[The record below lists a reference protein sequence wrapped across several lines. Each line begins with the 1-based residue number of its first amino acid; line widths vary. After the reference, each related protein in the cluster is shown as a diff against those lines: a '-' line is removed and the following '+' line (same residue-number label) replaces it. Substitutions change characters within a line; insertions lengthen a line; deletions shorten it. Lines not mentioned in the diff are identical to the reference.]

1 MLIARKTCYTLI
13 QLTMF
18 RRFLPHKWRTNIWLL
33 RFLDG
38 TALFIVL
45 LVAIWLATQRRG
57 TAELILLLLLY
68 IITINFSLPGVQGV
82 VGLVPIVSVTSLLI
96 MDLETAVS
104 LAVVSI
110 VLAEFARP
118 LWEPIWQ
125 NIEVRR
131 PGWKER
137 VSTAL
142 VYLAAITS
150 AGLVYRELGG
160 QIALSAINNADLAKF
175 GALALTYSIVYFV
188 LALLFWLLHK
198 RPLRKFLQDHTFS
211 ILAVTL
217 LSQPFALF
225 GGLVFVLGGLPIFVI
240 FCLSVLF
247 ISLLLWL
254 FWQRNFVM
262 HLRLTQFATL
272 NSVGASLRET
282 LELPKVL
289 ERTLRTIANLIPAEQ
304 YIVALVDE
312 NDQWQ
317 RPYITQSGT
326 IDIKTFIPNDLMRWV
341 AAEGRVLELNPQNMH
356 FATQHKITL
365 PDPNP
370 DAWLG
375 VPLRS
380 TTRTI
385 GVLGVLRLPPHGA
398 FSRWSREVLL
408 AVGGQASAAIQN
420 ARLYSET
427 VRLYNLTDE
436 ALAQRLKQL
445 SALLNAMQEG
455 VVMIDTNGRIV
466 LVNTFAAQLLGQSA
480 RELRNQ
486 PLDSNTAAMVL
497 GYDPTELS
505 GLLQLL
511 CQGQIPE
518 SLRITFETNF
528 SYEDKV
534 VRFLERSEEAVIAKE
549 GQIIGWLM
557 LFRDVTEEYE
567 LAEQRTDLT
576 RMIVHD
582 LRNPVTT
589 FISNMYLVD
598 SILPNDNQPT
608 FESTQVE
615 AIQTAVANARQ
626 SSYDMLDMVDSLM
639 DINRMEAG
647 QVTIEVDGI
656 NLARI
661 AEKVVKRLQ
670 VLAAQR
676 HITLEFHA
684 EPELPAVWADE
695 DMIRRVLV
703 NIIDNA
709 IKFTPEGGHV
719 ACEIVTESALDPT
732 HEPGARCIINDSGP
746 GIPAEDKDKIF
757 DRYMRTNQGGARVRG
772 TGLGLTFCKLAVVAH
787 NGRIWVE
794 DAPGGGSQFVFTLP
808 GIPILFD

>member
-1 MLIARKTCYTLI
+1 M
-13 QLTMF
+13 
-18 RRFLPHKWRTNIWLL
+18 
-33 RFLDG
+33 
-38 TALFIVL
+38 L

-96 MDLETAVS
+96 MDLETAVP
-104 LAVVSI
+104 LAIVGI

-137 VSTAL
+137 ASTAL
-142 VYLAAITS
+142 VYLGAITS
-150 AGLVYRELGG
+150 AGFVYRELSG
-160 QIALSAINNADLAKF
+160 QIALSTINNTDLAKF
-175 GALALTYSIVYFV
+175 GALAVTYSVIYYV
-188 LALLFWLLHK
+188 LALLFWLLNK
-198 RPLRKFLQDHTFS
+198 RPLHKFLEDHTFA

-225 GGLVFVLGGLPIFVI
+225 GGLVFVLGGLPVFVI

-262 HLRLTQFATL
+262 HLRLNQFATL

-282 LELPKVL
+282 LELSKVL
-289 ERTLRTIANLIPAEQ
+289 ERTLTTIANLIPAEQ
-304 YIVALVDE
+304 YIVALVDAD
-312 NDQWQ
+312 DQWQ
-317 RPYITQSGT
+317 RPYITNSGT
-326 IDIKTFIPNDLMRWV
+326 VEIKPFYPNDLMRWV

-356 FATQHKITL
+356 FAKRHKINM
-365 PDPNP
+365 PNPTP

-380 TTRTI
+380 TERTI
-385 GVLGVLRLPPHGA
+385 GVLGVSRLPPHGS

-445 SALLNAMQEG
+445 NALLNTMQEG
-455 VVMIDTNGRIV
+455 VLMIDTNGRIV

-480 RELRNQ
+480 QNLRNQ
-486 PLDSNTAAMVL
+486 SLESNTAAAAL
-497 GYDPTELS
+497 GYDPAELAD
-505 GLLQLL
+505 LLQLL
-511 CQGQIPE
+511 CQEQVPE

-528 SYEDKV
+528 PYDNKL

-549 GQIIGWLM
+549 GHIIGWLL

-598 SILPNDNQPT
+598 SLLPSDTTSQI
-608 FESTQVE
+608 ESKQLN

-656 NLARI
+656 NLARLSQ
-661 AEKVVKRLQ
+661 KVVKRLQ
-670 VLAAQR
+670 ILAAQR
-676 HITLEFHA
+676 HITLEFSA

-695 DMIRRVLV
+695 DMIRRVFV

-719 ACEIVTESALDPT
+719 ICKITTEPALDSAN
-732 HEPGARCIINDSGP
+732 EPGARCIIKDSGP
-746 GIPAEDKDKIF
+746 GIPSEDKDKIF

-808 GIPILFD
+808 GIPILLD

>member
-1 MLIARKTCYTLI
+1 
-13 QLTMF
+13 MF

-38 TALFIVL
+38 TALFIML
-45 LVAIWLATQRRG
+45 LVAIWLATQRLG

-96 MDLETAVS
+96 MDLETAVA
-104 LAVVSI
+104 LAVVSV

-131 PGWKER
+131 PSWKER
-137 VSTAL
+137 GSTAL

-150 AGLVYRELGG
+150 AGFVYRELSG

-175 GALALTYSIVYFV
+175 GALAITYSSVYYM
-188 LALLFWLLHK
+188 LALLFWLLRK
-198 RPLRKFLQDHTFS
+198 RPLRKFLQDHTFA

-225 GGLVFVLGGLPIFVI
+225 GGLVFILGGLPIFVI

-262 HLRLTQFATL
+262 QLRLTQFSIL
-272 NSVGASLRET
+272 NNVGASLRET
-282 LELPKVL
+282 LELPQVL
-289 ERTLRTIANLIPAEQ
+289 IRTLKTIESLIPAEQ
-304 YIVALVDE
+304 YIIALVDE
-312 NDQWQ
+312 NNQWQ
-317 RPYITQSGT
+317 RPYITDSGT
-326 IDIKTFIPNDLMRWV
+326 IDINSFIPNDLMRWV
-341 AAEGRVLELNPQNMH
+341 AAEGRVLELNSQNMH
-356 FATQHKITL
+356 FAERHQIML
-365 PDPNP
+365 PNPNP

-380 TTRTI
+380 TEHTI
-385 GVLGVLRLPPHGA
+385 GVLGVQRMPPQGS

-445 SALLNAMQEG
+445 NALLNTMQEG
-455 VVMIDTNGRIV
+455 VLMVDTNGRIV
-466 LVNTFAAQLLGQSA
+466 LVNTFAAQLLGEPA
-480 RELRNQ
+480 RSLLNQ
-486 PLDSNTAAMVL
+486 PLDDSKASAAL
-497 GYDPTELS
+497 GYAPVELAD
-505 GLLQLL
+505 LLQLL
-511 CQGQIPE
+511 CQKQIPE

-528 SYEDKV
+528 SYDDKL

-598 SILPNDNQPT
+598 SLLPVDEPPQMDT
-608 FESTQVE
+608 HQVR
-615 AIQTAVANARQ
+615 AVQTAVANARQ

-656 NLARI
+656 NLVRI
-661 AEKVVKRLQ
+661 GEKVVSRLQ

-676 HITLEFHA
+676 HITLEFTA
-684 EPELPAVWADE
+684 ESDLPAVWADE

-719 ACEIVTESALDPT
+719 SCEIVTEPAREST

-757 DRYMRTNQGGARVRG
+757 DRYMRTNRGGARVRG